1 MGRTITL
8 QLALFTFTSA
18 AAAAATPSAYHI
30 DDSAGPARPFHGIGG
45 LSGGG
50 ATSVLLPSYPEP
62 QRSTILDLLFKPN
75 YGAALQILKVEIGG
89 DAQSTDGAESSHM
102 HDPWATPD
110 FTRGYEWF
118 LMKEAKARNPE
129 IKLYGLPWAF
139 PQWVSCAPGTLHD
152 CTGNAYDRPQQTADY
167 ITSWVRGAKEV
178 HGLDIDYLGCW
189 NERAYNKSYMEV
201 LRRTLDSAGYRNTK
215 LIANDNDF
223 PSVAKDVNSDPAFA
237 AALWGLGAH
246 YPNMVSG
253 PDAEKTGM
261 PLWASEEDSTYNNA
275 VGAGCWARV
284 LNQNF
289 VRGNMSASINWN
301 LIAAYQKGT
310 NWWRAGLMTAFQPWS
325 GAFGSLAMIWA
336 TAHTT
341 QFTRVG
347 NFSYL
352 ANGTGP
358 GTGSGLLALGGSYVT
373 LQDFGTGEFTVVI
386 EKMSRDHSPCCR
398 PALADFSVA
407 TETATFT
414 LTGAPAKVASLYLW
428 RTHWAFGAPGDATTE
443 FEQQPAVPVV
453 GGKFTLTL
461 EPDSMYTLTTLPGGA
476 KGAFPASPP
485 VAPFPAAFTDDFE
498 SCAPG
503 SEAKFWSDQN
513 GIFECQPPNPS
524 DPAHGVVMR
533 QMVPLVPIAWGGDN
547 RPHTII
553 GSRDLVDTSFSVD
566 VRLTE
571 PNGSVTL
578 GARLG
583 CPAATKCEYG
593 DYYGALFSFDVAGH
607 WNLTGSTAGVQRSPA
622 QASGALGSPLG
633 VGAWHRFR
641 LDVNGTRASV
651 WVDNMPVPG
660 AQGLNVA
667 FAGSSGFAALGT
679 VQFGHFTEFDNV
691 ALYSTATACSAAW
704 PEAGMAVK
712 AVSCASEVGP
722 RPGARFTFLPLN
734 QSECTL
740 GSPCNGVHGAF
751 ALVANASLSLCIAVD
766 KGGVGKEWPLVLQP
780 CVTGEP
786 TQVFRQQYAHLYD
799 SKIVHV
805 ESGRF
810 VALPAPDVGSPAVVR
825 AQNASGTFV
834 FVGDEAEIV
843 SINEYSVVSGAS
855 PPLPP
860 SPPPEPSRHCAHAT
874 RAPFPCLGSASGA
887 AEVDSSHRHT
897 CTSHGPSRR
906 RPCQCHLVACG
917 SVAAG
922 VVREQPCG
930 KCGPHSAAK
939 GRGGVTTGE
948 GDGALLRVAPLAART
963 RPDTSP
969 GACTVAMVHLYSC

>member
-1 MGRTITL
+1 
-8 QLALFTFTSA
+8 
-18 AAAAATPSAYHI
+18 
-30 DDSAGPARPFHGIGG
+30 
-45 LSGGG
+45 
-50 ATSVLLPSYPEP
+50 
-62 QRSTILDLLFKPN
+62 
-75 YGAALQILKVEIGG
+75 
-89 DAQSTDGAESSHM
+89 
-102 HDPWATPD
+102 
-110 FTRGYEWF
+110 
-118 LMKEAKARNPE
+118 
-129 IKLYGLPWAF
+129 
-139 PQWVSCAPGTLHD
+139 
-152 CTGNAYDRPQQTADY
+152 
-167 ITSWVRGAKEV
+167 
-178 HGLDIDYLGCW
+178 
-189 NERAYNKSYMEV
+189 
-201 LRRTLDSAGYRNTK
+201 
-215 LIANDNDF
+215 
-223 PSVAKDVNSDPAFA
+223 
-237 AALWGLGAH
+237 
-246 YPNMVSG
+246 
-253 PDAEKTGM
+253 
-261 PLWASEEDSTYNNA
+261 
-275 VGAGCWARV
+275 
-284 LNQNF
+284 
-289 VRGNMSASINWN
+289 MSASINWN

-428 RTHWAFGAPGDATTE
+428 RTHWAFGAPGDATSE

-722 RPGARFTFLPLN
+722 RPGARFTFMPLN

-897 CTSHGPSRR
+897 CTSHGPSRW

-922 VVREQPCG
+922 VVREQDASADRTPQQ
-930 KCGPHSAAK
+930 GPRRCH
-939 GRGGVTTGE
+939 
-948 GDGALLRVAPLAART
+948 DW
-963 RPDTSP
+963 
-969 GACTVAMVHLYSC
+969 